1 MCLTD
6 TMPRKINVFTV
17 LNRTKIVFWLNTAH
31 DFNVHS
37 HIFCVSSTAIAS
49 SYHQQE
55 GKSIC
60 LGTQRSQVL
69 ALISNSSRWL
79 MGLGSAWMLMMKAYL
94 YAKAATGVR
103 RRRVTNRPLSFSCN
117 TRGSTSTGSH
127 CTFERLLLH
136 TDVEVF

>member
-6 TMPRKINVFTV
+6 KMPRKINVFTV

-37 HIFCVSSTAIAS
+37 HILRVNSTAIAS
-49 SYHQQE
+49 SYHQQG

-79 MGLGSAWMLMMKAYL
+79 TGLGSAWMPVMKATPTSKL
-94 YAKAATGVR
+94 P
-103 RRRVTNRPLSFSCN
+103 RV
-117 TRGSTSTGSH
+117 
-127 CTFERLLLH
+127 
-136 TDVEVF
+136 